1 MRQLLQAA
9 ETARA
14 SIRGRTKQFLSLL
27 LFCNYR
33 PTVCVAATNE
43 WHQWPRIIVRCMA
56 LLVREYTMN
65 TATAVT
71 RTLTVT
77 MCILLQCDGN
87 RNKCSAVAEMGD
99 RLATIDMGRKLG
111 GYVPFGAAGV
121 DRHVTQCRLGRGLPS
136 YQVACLDPSSR
147 LATINMGR
155 KVGGGC
161 APF

>member
-43 WHQWPRIIVRCMA
+43 WHQWPRIIMHCTA
-56 LLVREYTMN
+56 LRVREYTMN
-65 TATAVT
+65 IATRVT
-71 RTLTVT
+71 WTLTVT

-99 RLATIDMGRKLG
+99 RLATIGMGRKLG
-111 GYVPFGAAGV
+111 DCAPFGTAV
-121 DRHVTQCRLGRGLPS
+121 SPCNTMLPGRGPPS
-136 YQVACLDPSSR
+136 YQVACLHPSSR
-147 LATINMGR
+147 LATIN
-155 KVGGGC
+155 K
-161 APF
+161 